1 MMFLFF
7 FFATELQSHAC
18 SATPIHFKVTFF
30 TSFANILFFLIF
42 PLSVQFYCTGAVF
55 LPKFMYSTY
64 HHKVLWCDNT
74 NNHDIAFVHFIDC
87 DHRKSVQNATQEAE
101 AFSTQLESKFLRNL
115 WGDCFLVTILLH
127 GVDAVQII
135 RARKENDS
143 GFKKK
148 ITI

>member
-1 MMFLFF
+1 MP
-7 FFATELQSHAC
+7 E
-18 SATPIHFKVTFF
+18 
-30 TSFANILFFLIF
+30 
-42 PLSVQFYCTGAVF
+42 
-55 LPKFMYSTY
+55 FMYNTQ
-64 HHKVLWCDNT
+64 HHRVQWCDNT
-74 NNHDIAFVHFIDC
+74 RIAFLHFIDC
-87 DHRKSVQNATQEAE
+87 DHRKSSYVQNAMQEAE